1 MKESNLDLI
10 VLDFSIRLEGM
21 RAANYEREQKQEA
34 LAYSEQSF
42 VELQAKL
49 SETIKKYNAFVL
61 SHSKVLKV
69 NKTQSGIEVPK

>member
-21 RAANYEREQKQEA
+21 KAANYEKEQKKEA
-34 LAYSEQSF
+34 LVYSEQAF
-42 VELQAKL
+42 IELQTKL

-61 SHSKVLKV
+61 SHSKVLRV
-69 NKTQSGIEVPK
+69 D